1 MKYSILILV
10 CAAFFS
16 TANAQ
21 DAPKKITTSAWDGA
35 VIVGTFDKGE
45 GGFANFGGPSIKYKS
60 KAFST
65 ALGMLPGLRI
75 KEDKSTTYKSSI
87 VTPSLGVG
95 LTFAYKHIA
104 LQIPMYYNGKTNTA
118 DGKWLVGLGLGY
130 KL

>member
-118 DGKWLVGLGLGY
+118 DGRWLVGLGLGY